1 MRSLCPQPRHFS
13 SIGSR
18 RWSGALVPRLVL
30 VCSLLLIAATSVR
43 AADPPTIP
51 LDQIKPGMTGVG
63 YTIFAGDQIEKFD
76 LEVLGI
82 LPNLM
87 GPRQSII
94 LVQLKG
100 PHVEHTGVAA
110 GMSGS
115 PVYIDGKLAGA
126 LSLRFGQF
134 NKEPLG
140 GVTPIQDVLSL
151 PTGDSVSPTATVAGG
166 ATPQG
171 TPEASDTSTT
181 MARARFSLPGAWAG
195 AAEGPGGAF
204 LQPIAS
210 PLVLSGFTPAT
221 LRKFAPEWEAYGM
234 VATPGGSAPPQANDS
249 QIAPGDMISM
259 VLAQGDLSV
268 NAACTVTAVTEDR
281 VYACGHP
288 LFGLGGVQMPMARG
302 RVVTTLASDLASTKI
317 VNAGGV
323 IGTLTQDRLTAVMG
337 RIGAPPPMIPVTLSV
352 VTPDGE
358 KQINVQMISDSKLTP
373 LLAGM
378 VFLNGLTQNINY
390 AEGTTLRLTGSI
402 DIAGHSPVV
411 IENMYTPTD
420 QLTPDGF
427 SVAAGVQGLFNRI
440 FSNPY
445 ETPDIQ
451 RVVLRVDSLPERRMV
466 RIENAWSDTL
476 EAMPGQT
483 VLVKVLLR
491 PYRGTPFV
499 REVPITVPVQATRG
513 TRLRALVSDSNS
525 LNRVPNLLASQGRLG
540 SLDQLITLLNRTRS
554 NDRLYVTL
562 LTAAPTLIVE
572 DKELPGA
579 PLSQLNVLNQTLPA
593 DSALLRETSLG
604 EWSLQLDQA
613 VAGTASVTIKVQ

>member
-1 MRSLCPQPRHFS
+1 
-13 SIGSR
+13 
-18 RWSGALVPRLVL
+18 LVSRLVL
-30 VCSLLLIAATSVR
+30 VCSAFLAASSVR

-51 LDQIKPGMTGVG
+51 LNEIKPGMAGVG
-63 YTIFAGDQIEKFD
+63 YTIFSGDQIEKFD
-76 LEVLGI
+76 LEVLGV

-115 PVYIDGKLAGA
+115 PIYIDGRLAGA

-140 GVTPIQDVLSL
+140 GVTPIQDILSL
-151 PTGDSVSPTATVAGG
+151 PTGDSASPAANAADDVTHAEPLQASAIGEG
-166 ATPQG
+166 A
-171 TPEASDTSTT
+171 
-181 MARARFSLPGAWAG
+181 RYSLSGSWAG
-195 AAEGPGGAF
+195 PANVSGGAF

-210 PLVLSGFTPAT
+210 PLVLSGFTPTT
-221 LRKFAPEWEAYGM
+221 LRQFAPEWEAYGL
-234 VATPGGSAPPQANDS
+234 VATPGGSAEPQANDAEVS
-249 QIAPGDMISM
+249 PGDMISI

-268 NAACTVTAVTEDR
+268 NAACTVTAVTDDR

-302 RVVTTLASDLASTKI
+302 RVVTTLASEMASTKI

-337 RIGAPPPMIPVTLSV
+337 RKGDPPPMIPVTLSV

-378 VFLNGLTQNINY
+378 VFLNGLTQNTSY
-390 AEGTTLRLTGSI
+390 GEGTTLRLTGSI

-420 QLTPDGF
+420 QLTPDGA

-445 ETPDIQ
+445 ERPHIE

-476 EAMPGQT
+476 EAAPGQS

-491 PYRGTPFV
+491 PYRGEPFI
-499 REVPITVPVQATRG
+499 REVPIAVPVQASRG
-513 TRLRALVSDSNS
+513 TRLRVLVSDSNS

-540 SLDQLITLLNRTRS
+540 SLEQLITLLNRTRR
-554 NDRLYVTL
+554 NDQLYVTL
-562 LTAAPTLIVE
+562 LKAAPTLIVE

-579 PLSQLNVLNQTLPA
+579 PLSQLNILNQTLPT

-604 EWSLQLDQA
+604 EWSVQLDQA
-613 VAGTASVTIKVQ
+613 IAGTASVTIKVQ